1 MERSEVTTDQGNE
14 TTVRLRRSS
23 ESDWCRGLS
32 AAILLLVLAQAV
44 LAGQFLY
51 AGPGALSIHRVV
63 AEVLPI
69 LSLSLLVVLWIE
81 LRNGSS
87 MRRSVAAVSLAVFAL
102 IVIQTG
108 LGFVGRSTSGAAAI
122 HVPLGVVIFGLT
134 IQNALAIWS
143 RPEARTEARGAS
155 HMGRRGHP

>member
-1 MERSEVTTDQGNE
+1 MTGAEV
-14 TTVRLRRSS
+14 
-23 ESDWCRGLS
+23 LS

-51 AGPGALSIHRVV
+51 AGPGASSIHRV
-63 AEVLPI
+63 AADVLPL

-81 LRNGSS
+81 LRNGSI

-102 IVIQTG
+102 IVIQPG

-122 HVPLGVVIFGLT
+122 HVPLGVIIFGLT
-134 IQNALAIWS
+134 MQNALAIWS
-143 RPEARTEARGAS
+143 RPEARTGLVCRTTG
-155 HMGRRGHP
+155 HLFVDTRRL